1 MPTLKCGP
9 ALIIGTIILGAALVL
24 TIDYLTE
31 RSLREAI
38 QTELSEADHVI
49 INEII
54 NNTDSYTAPTYKLK
68 AKNKYGSDIKDITI
82 NCNKSD
88 YFYKNQRIKIK

>member
-1 MPTLKCGP
+1 MFFT
-9 ALIIGTIILGAALVL
+9 ALLIGTFLIGAALVL

-31 RSLREAI
+31 KSLKDAI
-38 QTELSEADHVI
+38 QTELSDVDHVI
-49 INEII
+49 ISEIVTHT
-54 NNTDSYTAPTYKLK
+54 NGYTAPTYHLK
-68 AKNKYGSDIKDITI
+68 AKNSSGNDIRDITI

>member
-1 MPTLKCGP
+1 MFFT
-9 ALIIGTIILGAALVL
+9 ALLIGTIILGAALVL

-31 RSLREAI
+31 SSLRDAV
-38 QTELSEADHVI
+38 QTELSEADYVI

-54 NNTDSYTAPTYKLK
+54 NSTDSYTAPTYKLK
-68 AKNKYGSDIKDITI
+68 ARNKYGSDIKDITI
-82 NCNKSD
+82 NCNRSD

>member
-1 MPTLKCGP
+1 MFFT
-9 ALIIGTIILGAALVL
+9 ALLIGTIILGAALIL

-31 RSLREAI
+31 NSLRNAV
-38 QTELSEADHVI
+38 QTELSETDYVI

-54 NNTDSYTAPTYKLK
+54 NSTDSYTAPTYKLK
-68 AKNKYGSDIKDITI
+68 ARNKYGSDIKDIAI
-82 NCNKSD
+82 NCNRSD

>member
-1 MPTLKCGP
+1 MFFT

-54 NNTDSYTAPTYKLK
+54 NNTDRYTCLLYTSPSPRDA
-68 AKNKYGSDIKDITI
+68 
-82 NCNKSD
+82 
-88 YFYKNQRIKIK
+88 